1 MLPKIRRVSSIL
13 RNNNKSIQSTERLS
27 NKSSSSSSKSTDDGH
42 NVYIETLLYIVHV
55 DDIDLPIS
63 TTDEIT
69 EEMYDGGDEQQLN
82 ASNKLIRRMSKRTTA
97 SFNERHQTSN
107 APLYARPSF
116 SFSNPLRRLN
126 SILKPTDKGIQSQS
140 TPKQTAKRSSSFTS
154 QSRLQSQ
161 NNNNNDPEQPFPP
174 PPSSLLYDNPIS
186 CTEQQTI
193 IRAHGPG
200 LTDGF
205 INDNCHFD
213 LNAPN
218 AELQKLVIA
227 IDGPSKADIQ
237 IEVIDTD
244 IYRVFYTCET
254 SGNYHISLTYDGEH
268 INNSF

>member
-1 MLPKIRRVSSIL
+1 SIL

-126 SILKPTDKGIQSQS
+126 SN
-140 TPKQTAKRSSSFTS
+140 R
-154 QSRLQSQ
+154 
-161 NNNNNDPEQPFPP
+161 
-174 PPSSLLYDNPIS
+174 
-186 CTEQQTI
+186 
-193 IRAHGPG
+193 
-200 LTDGF
+200 
-205 INDNCHFD
+205 
-213 LNAPN
+213 
-218 AELQKLVIA
+218 
-227 IDGPSKADIQ
+227 
-237 IEVIDTD
+237 
-244 IYRVFYTCET
+244 
-254 SGNYHISLTYDGEH
+254 NYH
-268 INNSF
+268 SFYFYFYYF